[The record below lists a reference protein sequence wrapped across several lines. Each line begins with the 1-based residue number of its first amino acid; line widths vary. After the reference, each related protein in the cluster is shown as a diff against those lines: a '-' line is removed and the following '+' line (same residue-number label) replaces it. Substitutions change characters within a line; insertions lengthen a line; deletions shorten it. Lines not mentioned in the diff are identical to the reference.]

1 MTTLQSIFDIL
12 TLQQYQTRVV
22 VIGASLLGAA
32 SGLVGSFLLLRRR
45 ALLADTL
52 SHATLPGVA
61 GAFILATHFGSTSK
75 SLFTLLLGA
84 AVASVIAGAAVTAL
98 ARYTRLKQDAIL
110 AIVLSVFFGFGEVLR
125 SIVQKLPGSS
135 AAGLEGF
142 IFGKTATMTRDD
154 ATMIAICSVLI
165 AIVCLALFKELRLL
179 CFDADFARGQG
190 WPVGL
195 LDLALMTLVI
205 LVTVV
210 GLQAVGLILII
221 ALLVIPPAA
230 ARFWTNQ
237 LRTMIAL
244 STLFGAASA
253 WIGASLSGVF
263 ASLPSGATIVLVS
276 AGIFAISLVFGTAN
290 GIAVRALRQSHAR
303 RVVQSQIDRSQ
314 LEVAR

>member
-1 MTTLQSIFDIL
+1 MTTFQTIVDVL

-61 GAFILATHFGSTSK
+61 GAFILTTVMGATNK
-75 SLFTLLLGA
+75 SLLTLL
-84 AVASVIAGAAVTAL
+84 AGAAIASVLAGVCVTAL
-98 ARYTRLKQDAIL
+98 AKYTRLKQDAIL

-125 SIVQKLPGSS
+125 SIVQKLEGGS

-154 ATMIAICSVLI
+154 ATLI
-165 AIVCLALFKELRLL
+165 GVTSLLILLVCIALFKEFRLL
-179 CFDADFARGQG
+179 CFDIDFARGQG
-190 WPVGL
+190 WPVAL
-195 LDLALMTLVI
+195 LDLALMALVI

-230 ARFWTNQ
+230 ARFWTHQ
-237 LRTMIAL
+237 LRLMIFLA
-244 STLFGAASA
+244 TLFGAASA
-253 WIGASLSGVF
+253 WIGASLSGVY
-263 ASLPSGATIVLVS
+263 STLPSGATIVLVS
-276 AGIFAISLVFGTAN
+276 AAIFLISLLFGNAN
-290 GIAVRALRQSHAR
+290 GLIVRWRRQARARSNIRAQLHA
-303 RVVQSQIDRSQ
+303 S
-314 LEVAR
+314 LEVA

>member
-1 MTTLQSIFDIL
+1 MTTLESILDVL
-12 TLQQYQTRVV
+12 TLQQFQTRVV

-32 SGLVGSFLLLRRR
+32 SGLVGAFLLLRRR

-61 GAFILATHFGSTSK
+61 GAFIITTQLGSTSK
-75 SLFTLLLGA
+75 SLLALLAGA
-84 AVASVIAGAAVTAL
+84 AIASVIAGAAVTLL
-98 ARYTRLKQDAIL
+98 AKFTRLKQDAIL

-125 SIVQKLPGSS
+125 SVVQKLPGGS

-154 ATMIAICSVLI
+154 ATLI
-165 AIVCLALFKELRLL
+165 AVSSLLILTVCLALFKEFRLL

-195 LDLALMTLVI
+195 LDLTLMTLVI

-221 ALLVIPPAA
+221 ALLVIPPTA

-237 LRTMIAL
+237 LRVMIVL
-244 STLFGAASA
+244 STLFGALSA
-253 WIGASLSGVF
+253 WLGASLSGVF
-263 ASLPSGATIVLVS
+263 SSLPSGATIVLVS
-276 AGIFAISLVFGTAN
+276 SVLFGISLIAGRAN
-290 GIAVRALRQSHAR
+290 GLAARWMRQARARASVRS
-303 RVVQSQIDRSQ
+303 
-314 LEVAR
+314 EMGVAS

>member
-1 MTTLQSIFDIL
+1 MTTFESIIDVL

-61 GAFILATHFGSTSK
+61 GAFIITTQFGSTSK
-75 SLFTLLLGA
+75 SLVALLIGA
-84 AVASVIAGAAVTAL
+84 AIASVIAGAAVTLL
-98 ARYTRLKQDAIL
+98 ARFTRLKQDAVL

-125 SIVQKLPGSS
+125 SVVQKLPGGS
-135 AAGLEGF
+135 AAGLEGY

-154 ATMIAICSVLI
+154 ATLI
-165 AIVCLALFKELRLL
+165 AVSSILILLVCLSLFKEFRLL
-179 CFDADFARGQG
+179 CFDSDFARGQG
-190 WPVGL
+190 WPVGA
-195 LDLALMTLVI
+195 LDLLLMTLVI

-237 LRTMIAL
+237 LRVMIFL

-253 WIGASLSGVF
+253 WLGASLSGVF

-276 AGIFAISLVFGTAN
+276 SSFFAISLVFGRAN
-290 GIAVRALRQSHAR
+290 GVAIRWLRQANAR
-303 RVVQSQIDRSQ
+303 THVRSQ
-314 LEVAR
+314 LEAAR

>member
-1 MTTLQSIFDIL
+1 MSTFQSILDVV

-32 SGLVGSFLLLRRR
+32 AGLVGSFLLLRKR

-61 GAFILATHFGSTSK
+61 AAFIITTQLGSRTK
-75 SLFTLLLGA
+75 DLFTLLVGA
-84 AVASVIAGAAVTAL
+84 AIASVIAGGAVTLL
-98 ARYTRLKQDAIL
+98 AKFTRLKQDAIL

-125 SIVQKLPGSS
+125 SIVQRLPGGS

-154 ATMIAICSVLI
+154 ATLI
-165 AIVCLALFKELRLL
+165 AVSSVIILLICLALFKELRLL
-179 CFDADFARGQG
+179 CFDSDFARGQG

-195 LDLALMTLVI
+195 LDLLLMTLVI
-205 LVTVV
+205 LVTVI

-230 ARFWTNQ
+230 ARFWTDQ
-237 LRTMIAL
+237 LRVMVAL
-244 STLFGAASA
+244 STLFGALSA
-253 WIGASLSGVF
+253 WLGASLSGVF

-276 AGIFAISLVFGTAN
+276 SAIFLISVVAGRSN
-290 GIAVRALRQSHAR
+290 GLAVRLLRQSNAR
-303 RVVQSQIDRSQ
+303 KSIRMQ

>member
-1 MTTLQSIFDIL
+1 MTTFESILDVL

-32 SGLVGSFLLLRRR
+32 AGLVGSFLLLRRR

-61 GAFILATHFGSTSK
+61 GAFIITTHLGATTK
-75 SLFTLLLGA
+75 SLFALLVGA
-84 AVASVIAGAAVTAL
+84 AVASMIAGAAVTLL
-98 ARYTRLKQDAIL
+98 ARFTRLKQDAIL

-125 SIVQKLPGSS
+125 SIVQKLPGGS

-154 ATMIAICSVLI
+154 ATLI
-165 AIVCLALFKELRLL
+165 AVSSMLIVLVCLALFKELRLL

-190 WPVGL
+190 WPVAA
-195 LDLALMTLVI
+195 LDLMLMTLVI

-221 ALLVIPPAA
+221 ALLVIPPTA
-230 ARFWTNQ
+230 ARFWTDQ
-237 LRTMIAL
+237 LRTMILLSTFFGAL
-244 STLFGAASA
+244 SA
-253 WIGASLSGVF
+253 WLGASLSGVF
-263 ASLPSGATIVLVS
+263 SSLPSGATIVLVS
-276 AGIFAISLVFGTAN
+276 SAIFGISLVAGSAHGLVARWLRQVN
-290 GIAVRALRQSHAR
+290 ARASVRAQM
-303 RVVQSQIDRSQ
+303 
-314 LEVAR
+314 EVAR